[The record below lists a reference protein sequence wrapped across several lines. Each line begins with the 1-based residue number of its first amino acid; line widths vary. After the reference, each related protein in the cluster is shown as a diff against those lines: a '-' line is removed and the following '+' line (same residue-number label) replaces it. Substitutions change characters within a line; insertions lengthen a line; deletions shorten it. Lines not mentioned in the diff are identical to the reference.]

1 MSLAKAAAPGFILL
15 LWHPARIVNAAM
27 RCITKGIPRIA
38 TLYPAAGRHKRLVP
52 SDRRGFWGKLVI
64 GGHQSGMVWHSVVAT
79 P

>member
-38 TLYPAAGRHKRLVP
+38 TLYPAAGRHKILVP
-52 SDRRGFWGKLVI
+52 SDRRGFWKLARRGPRL
-64 GGHQSGMVWHSVVAT
+64 GGSNGR
-79 P
+79 

>member
-52 SDRRGFWGKLVI
+52 SDRRGFWKLVI